1 MFENIAEF
9 SYLIPF
15 FIATFIFGFVP
26 GPSIM
31 YTMAQTVARG
41 RRGGLNAA
49 FGIHIGC
56 FAHIIAAALGLS
68 AIFSLVPELYVTVKF
83 IGVAYLLYLGV
94 KMFRSKTTD
103 KVDGDIPVEHI
114 LATERKSTFISSA
127 MVEILN
133 PKTAI
138 FYIAFLPQFINVD
151 AAWPV
156 WLQFV
161 VLGQII
167 NMVFSTA
174 DLIYIFTADY
184 IIEKFKSNA
193 QSGKYLNWLG
203 GSLLIGLAT
212 HLAFEE

>member
-1 MFENIAEF
+1 MFEILFEF
-9 SYLIPF
+9 TYLIPF
-15 FIATFIFGFVP
+15 FIATLIFGFVP

-31 YTMAQTVARG
+31 YTMAQTVSRG
-41 RRGGLNAA
+41 RKGGLNAA

-68 AIFSLVPELYVTVKF
+68 AVFSLVPELYISVKF
-83 IGVAYLLYLGV
+83 VGVAYLLYLGI

-114 LATERKSTFISSA
+114 VTERKSTFLSSA
-127 MVEILN
+127 LVEILN

-138 FYIAFLPQFINVD
+138 FYIAFLPQFIDTN

-156 WLQFV
+156 WLQFII
-161 VLGQII
+161 LGQII
-167 NMVFSTA
+167 NMVFSAA
-174 DLIYIFTADY
+174 DITYIFMAGYVID
-184 IIEKFKSNA
+184 KFKNNGN
-193 QSGKYLNWLG
+193 SGKYLNWVG

>member
-1 MFENIAEF
+1 MFEAITQFN
-9 SYLIPF
+9 YLIPF
-15 FIATFIFGFVP
+15 FIATLIFGFVP

-31 YTMAQTVARG
+31 YTMAQTVSRG

-68 AIFSLVPELYVTVKF
+68 AIFSLVPELYVAVKF
-83 IGVAYLLYLGV
+83 VGVAYLVYLGI
-94 KMFRSKTTD
+94 KMIRSKPSD
-103 KVDGDIPVEHI
+103 KISGDIPVEHI
-114 LATERKSTFISSA
+114 ATQTKSTFFSSA

-138 FYIAFLPQFINVD
+138 FYIAFLPQFID
-151 AAWPV
+151 PQASWPV

-161 VLGQII
+161 ILGQII

-174 DLIYIFTADY
+174 DVLYIFMAGY
-184 IIEKFKSNA
+184 IVEKLKNTGNG
-193 QSGKYLNWLG
+193 GKYLNWAG

-212 HLAFEE
+212 HIALED